1 MKSGIFWLNVWK
13 KLPSKSFSIGEG
25 MATKLKSRKSK
36 MENRRYT
43 SPLVE
48 RNASKE
54 MAELFGAQKKF
65 GTWRR
70 LWLEL
75 AKTQK
80 KLGLD
85 IKQSQINQMAQHLDD
100 IDFEKAARYEKE
112 FRHDCFAHIHTFA
125 EVAPK
130 AAPIIHLGATSCYV
144 TDNADL
150 VIMKEGLR
158 LIAGKLAT
166 VINLLGQFA
175 KKYRSLPTLGFTHFQ
190 PAQLTTVGK
199 RAVLWCYEFVMDLEE
214 VEYRLDTLL
223 FRGVKGTTG
232 TQASF
237 LELFDGDHN
246 KVRRLDKMVTGAFG
260 FKKSCA
266 VTGQTYQRKIDTF
279 VINCLASIAQ
289 SAHKLCND
297 LRLLASLK
305 EIEEPFEKLQVGSSA
320 MPYKRNP
327 MRCERITGLSR
338 LVLSLASSPL
348 MTASEQ
354 WFERTLDD
362 SSNRRVVIP
371 EAFLAVDGILE
382 ILNNVLDGL
391 VVYPKVIEAHVAA
404 ELPFMATENILM
416 AAVKAGGHRQE
427 LHEKIRLYSMAAA
440 AQVKQFGKSND
451 LIARLKADSAF
462 CKVDFGKVLAPKNYV
477 GRAPQQVDE
486 FLKGIVAPIIRKYRG
501 KLSKKVE
508 LNV

>member
-1 MKSGIFWLNVWK
+1 
-13 KLPSKSFSIGEG
+13 
-25 MATKLKSRKSK
+25 MAEDKDI
-36 MENRRYT
+36 YT

-48 RNASKE
+48 RNASRE

-65 GTWRR
+65 STWRR

-75 AKTQK
+75 AKAQM

-85 IKQSQINQMAQHLDD
+85 ITQGQIKQMARHLDD
-100 IDFEKAARYEKE
+100 IDFKKAARFEKE
-112 FRHDCFAHIHTFA
+112 FRHDVMAHVHTFA
-125 EVAPK
+125 AVAPK

-144 TDNADL
+144 GDNADL
-150 VIMKEGLR
+150 IIMREALEI
-158 LIAGKLAT
+158 IAGKLAA
-166 VINLLGQFA
+166 VINLLAKFA
-175 KKYRSLPTLGFTHFQ
+175 KKHRDLPTLGFTHFQ

-199 RAVLWCYEFVMDLEE
+199 RATLWCYEFAMDLAEIE
-214 VEYRLDTLL
+214 HRLETLP

-237 LELFDGDHN
+237 LALFDGSHS
-246 KVRRLDKMVTGAFG
+246 KVKQLDKAVAAAFG
-260 FKKSCA
+260 FKQTCV

-279 VINCLASIAQ
+279 VVNALASVAQ

-297 LRLLASLK
+297 VRLLANLK
-305 EIEEPFEKLQVGSSA
+305 EMEEPFEESQIGSSA
-320 MPYKRNP
+320 MAYKRNP
-327 MRCERITGLSR
+327 MRCERATGLSR
-338 LVLSLASSPL
+338 FVLSLASSPA

-362 SSNRRVVIP
+362 SANRRIVIP

-382 ILNNVLDGL
+382 ILINVTDGI
-391 VVYPKVIEAHVAA
+391 VVYPNVIAAHVAA

-416 AAVKAGGHRQE
+416 AAVKAGGNRQE
-427 LHEKIRLYSMAAA
+427 LHERIRLHSQAAA
-440 AQVKQFGKSND
+440 AQVKRFGRPND
-451 LIARLKADSAF
+451 LIGRLNADMAF
-462 CKVDFGKVLAPKNYV
+462 AKVDFDKVLNPRAYI

-486 FLKGIVAPIIRKYRG
+486 FIRDIVTPIRKKYR
-501 KLSKKVE
+501 KELTRKVE